1 MTATGMDFPEL
12 MRAVEQALQ
21 AATGEP
27 LRLSVVWVAPDTTAS
42 YIVRVEQ
49 TGSNRALPRSLI
61 VKAANP
67 ELAGDPQQMIFNEWA
82 ALQYLDELHF
92 VPRVSARFYAGV
104 ADRSSPFIV
113 MEDLGSGDGS
123 PYEMIEGNDPEAA
136 EKAILEYAR
145 TLGRLHG
152 CGAARPER
160 FRELRNGLPE
170 PPRRRPLFH
179 DPWPDACSHSPE
191 EIRRAIA
198 EYRAVLSGL
207 GVPLEPGIDDEI
219 EEVTYLVEE
228 HQGEFLTLCQGDQN
242 STRQC
247 IRQDGAHRMIDFGV
261 AGLRHALIEGIP
273 HRMTWG
279 CINRMPKRLFL
290 PFEEAYRKELST
302 GCPAARNESR
312 FREAMVEAAARWSV
326 FHMIWRVPD
335 AMKADRPRGAAS
347 LRQQLLA
354 WLSAFI
360 KTSEEFGR
368 FPALGKSAHRVRARL
383 RSQWPSETHNIPLY
397 PAFQRA
403 GVS

>member
-1 MTATGMDFPEL
+1 MDFSEQIHAAE
-12 MRAVEQALQ
+12 RALLV
-21 AATGEP
+21 ATGEA
-27 LRLSVVWVAPDTTAS
+27 LRLNAVWVAPDTTAS
-42 YIVRVEQ
+42 YVVRVEQ
-49 TGSNRALPRSLI
+49 IGCNKALPRSFI

-67 ELAGDPQQMIFNEWA
+67 EFAGDPQQMIFNEWA
-82 ALQYLDELHF
+82 ALQYLEEL
-92 VPRVSARFYAGV
+92 RCASRASARFYVGV
-104 ADRSSPFIV
+104 ADSSSPFIV
-113 MEDLGSGDGS
+113 MEDLGPGDGS
-123 PYEMIEGNDPEAA
+123 PYQVLEGNDPEAA
-136 EKAILEYAR
+136 EEATLEYAR
-145 TLGRLHG
+145 TLGHLHG

-160 FRELRNGLPE
+160 FRELRNGLAL

-179 DPWPDACSHSPE
+179 DPWSDACSYSPE
-191 EIRRAIA
+191 EIRQAIT

-207 GVPLEPGIDDEI
+207 GVPCEPGIDDEI
-219 EEVTYLVEE
+219 EEVTCLVEE

-247 IRQDGAHRMIDFGV
+247 IRHDGGYRMIDFGV

-279 CINRMPKRLFL
+279 CINRVPKRLFL
-290 PFEEAYRKELST
+290 PIEEAYRRALST

-312 FREAMVEAAARWSV
+312 FRQAIVEAAARWSV

-354 WLSAFI
+354 WLSAFVEM
-360 KTSEEFGR
+360 SEEFDR
-368 FPALGKSAHRVRARL
+368 YPALGRSANRVRARL
-383 RSQWPSETHNIPLY
+383 TSQWPSETHNIPLY

-403 GVS
+403 GAG

>member
-1 MTATGMDFPEL
+1 MDLSEL
-12 MRAVEQALQ
+12 IRAVERALLV
-21 AATGEP
+21 ATGEP
-27 LRLSVVWVAPDTTAS
+27 LSLSAVWVAPDTTAS
-42 YIVRVEQ
+42 YVVRVEQ

-67 ELAGDPQQMIFNEWA
+67 ESAGDPQQMIFNEWA
-82 ALQYLDELHF
+82 ALRYLEELRCT
-92 VPRVSARFYAGV
+92 PRVSARFYAGV
-104 ADRSSPFIV
+104 ADSSRPFIV
-113 MEDLGSGDGS
+113 MEDLGPGDGS
-123 PYEMIEGNDPEAA
+123 PYQMLKGNDPEAA

-152 CGAARPER
+152 NGAARTER
-160 FRELRNGLPE
+160 FRELRNGLAP

-179 DPWPDACSHSPE
+179 DPWSDASSYSPE
-191 EIRRAIA
+191 EIRQAIT

-207 GVPLEPGIDDEI
+207 GVPFEPRIDDEI
-219 EEVTYLVEE
+219 EEVTSLAEE

-247 IRQDGAHRMIDFGV
+247 IRQDGEHRMIDFGV

-290 PFEEAYRKELST
+290 PFEEAYRKGLST
-302 GCPAARNESR
+302 GCRAARNESR
-312 FREAMVEAAARWSV
+312 FRQAIVEAAARWSV

-335 AMKADRPRGAAS
+335 AIKADRPRGAAS

-354 WLSAFI
+354 WLTAFVE
-360 KTSEEFGR
+360 TSEQFER
-368 FPALGKSAHRVRARL
+368 FPALGKSAHQVRARL
-383 RSQWPSETHNIPLY
+383 RSQWPRETHSIPLY
-397 PAFQRA
+397 SAFRRA
-403 GVS
+403 GVR